1 MNKEKNINLEKT
13 STKLAKTNLSLISLI
28 LTILQFVVPLIT
40 YFIDSLSFLEKIPYV
55 IISLI
60 LAIISKC
67 KYSDKLSLIMIII
80 NAIIIGLEIIF
91 LILMVLF
98 FATAIDSIITGC
110 TSISA

>member
-1 MNKEKNINLEKT
+1 MNQEKNINLEKT
-13 STKLAKTNLSLISLI
+13 STRLAKTNLSLISLI

-40 YFIDSLSFLEKIPYV
+40 YFIDSLSFLGKIPYV

-60 LAIISKC
+60 LAIISRC
-67 KYSDKLSLIMIII
+67 KYADKLSLIMIITD
-80 NAIIIGLEIIF
+80 AVIIGMEIIF

-98 FATAIDSIITGC
+98 FAIAIDSIITGC